1 MGRKIK
7 GKKHHGVKDPEKQK
21 EVREAKIRTKI
32 NNRPSQEDFQ
42 EIPKSLKHLMKA
54 KEDVK
59 SGNFDMQNERKR
71 IMEEEEKE
79 D

>member
-32 NNRPSQEDFQ
+32 NNRPSAEDFQ
-42 EIPKSLKHLMKA
+42 EIPKSLKDTNAFVLLDLIVFSIA
-54 KEDVK
+54 AR
-59 SGNFDMQNERKR
+59 S
-71 IMEEEEKE
+71 
-79 D
+79 